1 MNLIKNESGQA
12 AGIIMFVVAIFAIGF
27 FYILLSGMLQPYL
40 DQFNLFQSNP
50 SMHTSQ
56 NNRDMMD
63 TLFRY
68 WWAVPIVT
76 LVVAAIY
83 GIKNA
88 LSDQTGEAY

>member
-12 AGIIMFVVAIFAIGF
+12 AGIIMFIVAIFAIGF
-27 FYILLSGMLQPYL
+27 FYILLSGILQPYL
-40 DQFNLFQSNP
+40 DQFNNMIGNP

-63 TLFRY
+63 TLFHY
-68 WWAVPIVT
+68 WWSVPIVT
-76 LVVAAIY
+76 LIIAAIY

-88 LSDQTGEAY
+88 LSDQTQEAY